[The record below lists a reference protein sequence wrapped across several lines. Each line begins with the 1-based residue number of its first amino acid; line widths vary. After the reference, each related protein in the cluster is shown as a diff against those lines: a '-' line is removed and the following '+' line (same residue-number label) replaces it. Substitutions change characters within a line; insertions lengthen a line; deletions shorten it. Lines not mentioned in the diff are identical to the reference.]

1 MQKPSQQSSE
11 QSEVVGGREG
21 AICEVYVFEK
31 GTVSC
36 GQRCDA
42 LYCHY
47 RPVSKVTLWEN
58 LKIIS
63 KHHFI
68 A

>member
-21 AICEVYVFEK
+21 AIRVVYVCLEK

-36 GQRCDA
+36 GQRCVV
-42 LYCHY
+42 L
-47 RPVSKVTLWEN
+47 S
-58 LKIIS
+58 
-63 KHHFI
+63 I
-68 A
+68 ATTGQ